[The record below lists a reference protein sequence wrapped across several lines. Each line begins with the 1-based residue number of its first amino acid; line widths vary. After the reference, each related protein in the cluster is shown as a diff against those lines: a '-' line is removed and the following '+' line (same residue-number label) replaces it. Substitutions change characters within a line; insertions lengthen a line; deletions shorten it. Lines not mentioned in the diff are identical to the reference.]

1 MSYQHHYIQEQC
13 FIKNWKYVTG
23 GSMLT
28 VNPPL
33 SCTRWLQ
40 QTDQGTKLWRT
51 LDWEGIISPI
61 STTTTLILGD
71 RETETKWILGETR
84 TETALI
90 LGEKGTVWG
99 GGEAIS

>member
-1 MSYQHHYIQEQC
+1 MTYQYHYIQEQC

-33 SCTRWLQ
+33 SCTKWLQ
-40 QTDQGTKLWRT
+40 QTDQETKLWRT
-51 LDWEGIISPI
+51 LDWGGIISPI

-84 TETALI
+84 TETDLI

-99 GGEAIS
+99 EEEGIS